1 MKVSG
6 KVSLVHPEQPPI
18 NKIAEGDQES
28 LQSFHRKA
36 DDPVTGKCLTWVMT
50 GKERLGTLSSI
61 VAVKTIPMLNLGRF
75 STSLV
80 KRKEIT
86 G

>member
-6 KVSLVHPEQPPI
+6 KVSLVNPEQPPI
-18 NKIAEGDQES
+18 NKIAGDQES
-28 LQSFHRKA
+28 LKSFHRKA
-36 DDPVTGKCLTWVMT
+36 DDLVTGKCLTWVTT
-50 GKERLGTLSSI
+50 GKERPGTLSSI
-61 VAVKTIPMLNLGRF
+61 VAVKTIPILNLGRF